1 MKDFGNGEKTMELQ
15 YYLNLIRRW
24 FWLLMLCGILGGA
37 FSLVSLS
44 RQPSTY
50 TSVSR
55 ISIGNTIQDT
65 NQASELG
72 ALQPILQNY
81 VELVLGSVQEKTLE
95 TLGFTAGSIDLEEV
109 VSTRIVP
116 NTTLLEISVTY
127 TDPVLVAD
135 IANTLAEELIMA
147 SPSYLTDEQK
157 LQLETART
165 QVEVLTAVLS
175 GLQAQLNDLNGKI
188 EVATR
193 ANDAPDE
200 QLSKSFDLAWGAQGI
215 RVDEKLSLIT
225 QRDNLIDQVNE
236 ITSNLLEFSQI
247 ITTLQNR
254 ITVLEIVEQA
264 TVADEP
270 DTANTFTQT
279 LLGVIVAIGLAFG
292 VVLLLD
298 YLDDTLQGPNDV
310 TALTNLPVLGS
321 IAIVGKKTP
330 RTERDYSKK
339 LISEFR
345 LGAKYIEDY
354 YQLRAN
360 FSFASETK
368 ERKVFVV
375 SSPLP
380 SEGKS
385 VVTAN
390 LAIALGRAGKQVL
403 IVDADLRSPAQHII
417 WNLENSS
424 GLSSLL
430 RGQRM
435 DEASSENFTTEFGSI
450 QDHMQ
455 RTDFEGVHVLT
466 SGFQPANPNEMLGSL
481 LVSRWA
487 NDLKHSKAIDVVLF
501 DTPPILAV
509 SDGVVLARALGA
521 GVILV
526 VEANRTRPNAL
537 QQAMERFSSI
547 QEQLVGVVLNKV
559 KVEGNAYYG
568 DRYYGHSGTD
578 KRTGTNSPAQPK
590 QPLEQPGQ

>member
-1 MKDFGNGEKTMELQ
+1 MELQ
-15 YYLNLIRRW
+15 YYLDLIRRW

-55 ISIGNTIQDT
+55 INIGNTIQDT

-72 ALQPILQNY
+72 ALQPVLRNY

-298 YLDDTLQGPNDV
+298 YLNDTLQGPNDV

-403 IVDADLRSPAQHII
+403 IVDADLRNPAQHII

>member
-1 MKDFGNGEKTMELQ
+1 MELQ
-15 YYLNLIRRW
+15 YYMNLIRRW

-55 ISIGNTIQDT
+55 INIGNTIQDT

-72 ALQPILQNY
+72 ALQPVLRNY

-193 ANDAPDE
+193 ADDAPDE

-298 YLDDTLQGPNDV
+298 YLNDTLQGPNDV

-403 IVDADLRSPAQHII
+403 IVDADLRNPAQHII

>member
-1 MKDFGNGEKTMELQ
+1 MELQ

>member
-1 MKDFGNGEKTMELQ
+1 MELQ
-15 YYLNLIRRW
+15 YYMNLIRRW

-55 ISIGNTIQDT
+55 INIGNTIQDT

-72 ALQPILQNY
+72 ALQPVLRNY

-95 TLGFTAGSIDLEEV
+95 TLGLTAGSIDLEEV

-127 TDPVLVAD
+127 TDPVLAAD

-193 ANDAPDE
+193 ADDAFLFEPVY
-200 QLSKSFDLAWGAQGI
+200 KSSVLVWGAEGI

-225 QRDNLIDQVNE
+225 QRDNLIGQVNGL
-236 ITSNLLEFSQI
+236 TSNLIYFSGL
-247 ITTLQNR
+247 ITSLQNR

-298 YLDDTLQGPNDV
+298 YLNDTLQGPNDV

>member
-1 MKDFGNGEKTMELQ
+1 MELQ
-15 YYLNLIRRW
+15 YYLDLIRRW

-72 ALQPILQNY
+72 ALQPALQPVLRNY

-127 TDPVLVAD
+127 TDPVLAAD

-193 ANDAPDE
+193 ADDAPDE

-298 YLDDTLQGPNDV
+298 YLNDTLQGPNDI

>member
-298 YLDDTLQGPNDV
+298 YLNDTLQGPNDV

>member
-1 MKDFGNGEKTMELQ
+1 MELQ
-15 YYLNLIRRW
+15 YYLDLIRRW

-72 ALQPILQNY
+72 ALQPVLRNY

-95 TLGFTAGSIDLEEV
+95 TLGLTAGSIDLEEV

-127 TDPVLVAD
+127 TDPVLAAD

-225 QRDNLIDQVNE
+225 QRDNLIGQVNGL
-236 ITSNLLEFSQI
+236 TSNLIYFSGL
-247 ITTLQNR
+247 ITSLQNR

-298 YLDDTLQGPNDV
+298 YLNDTLQGPNDI